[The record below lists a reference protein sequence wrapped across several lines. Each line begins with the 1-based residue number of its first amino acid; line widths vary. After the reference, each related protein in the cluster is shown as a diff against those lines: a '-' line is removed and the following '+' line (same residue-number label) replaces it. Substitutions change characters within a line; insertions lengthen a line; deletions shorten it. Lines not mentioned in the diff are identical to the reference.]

1 MISMAGTAGLAA
13 RTAALGTAAHATA
26 PHAAAAPHAAGTGS
40 RSLPVTVLS
49 FYGQPWWLILLK
61 VVAIFAFLM
70 LTTLFMIWA
79 ERRVIGRM
87 QQRPGP
93 NRAGPFGLLQSLMDG
108 IKLPL
113 KEDIVPRHVDKLLFW
128 LAPAIALVPAFVS
141 FAIIPFGPEVSIF
154 HHQTPL
160 QLTDLPVAVLLVLAM
175 SSIGV
180 YGIVLAGWASASP
193 YPLLGALR
201 SSAQVVS
208 YEIAMG
214 LSFVAVFLYSGS
226 LSTSAIVN
234 AQAHGNAFA
243 VGGVTLH
250 YPSWFAV
257 LLFPSFFIYL
267 ITMVGETNRLP
278 FDLPEGE
285 GELVGGFHT
294 EYSSLK
300 FALFYLAEY
309 INMTTVAGLATT
321 LFLGGWRAPW
331 PISVWAGA
339 NSGWW
344 PLLWFLGKVF
354 ILLFCFV
361 WLRGTLPRIR
371 YDQLMTFGW
380 KILIPASLAW
390 ILMIATIRVWRQ
402 HGGST
407 PVYIVGGAI
416 LGALLVLAWA
426 GDVASER
433 RRAAAAGAA
442 GPAAGTSAGT
452 SAAADGADTAG
463 PGFPVP
469 PLDLPH
475 YHGIGVTAG
484 PGGGQADPDAVPRAG
499 VKEVTGA

>member
-1 MISMAGTAGLAA
+1 MISLAATVGLAA
-13 RTAALGTAAHATA
+13 HGAVPSPGDR
-26 PHAAAAPHAAGTGS
+26 
-40 RSLPVTVLS
+40 PVTVAS
-49 FYGQPWWLILLK
+49 FYGQPIWMILLK
-61 VVAIFAFLM
+61 VLVIFVFLVVM
-70 LTTLFMIWA
+70 TLFAIWA

-93 NRAGPFGLLQSLMDG
+93 NRAGPFGLLQSLLDG
-108 IKLPL
+108 VKLGL
-113 KEDIVPRHVDKLLFW
+113 KEDIVPRQVDKLLFW
-128 LAPAIALVPAFVS
+128 IAPAISVIPAFVS
-141 FAIIPFGPEVSIF
+141 LAIIPFGPEVSIF
-154 HHQTPL
+154 HHYTPL
-160 QLTDLPVAVLLVLAM
+160 QLTDLPVAVLLVLSM
-175 SSIGV
+175 SSMAV

-193 YPLLGALR
+193 YSLLGGLR

-214 LSFVAVFLYSGS
+214 LSFVAVFLYAGS

-234 AQAHGNAFA
+234 AQAHGGEFHIA
-243 VGGVTLH
+243 GVILH
-250 YPSWFAV
+250 YPSWYAV

-285 GELVGGFHT
+285 GELVGGYHT

-309 INMTTVAGLATT
+309 INMTTVAALAST

-331 PISVWAGA
+331 PLSVWPGA

-344 PLLWFLGKVF
+344 PLLWFLAKVL

-371 YDQLMTFGW
+371 YDQLMAFGW
-380 KILIPASLAW
+380 KVLIPVSLAW

-402 HGGST
+402 QHHHSVV
-407 PVYIVGGAI
+407 VYIVAGAI
-416 LGALLVLAWA
+416 VAALILLAWA
-426 GDVASER
+426 GDVAAER
-433 RRAAAAGAA
+433 RRAAVAEPPGGVAPAGGAPAGGAAEPGAVVPAAAGAA
-442 GPAAGTSAGT
+442 DA
-452 SAAADGADTAG
+452 

-475 YHGIGVTAG
+475 YHGIGVAG
-484 PGGGQADPDAVPRAG
+484 SPAPAAVGAGGAPDPNAATKATVE
-499 VKEVTGA
+499 EVTGA

>member
-1 MISMAGTAGLAA
+1 
-13 RTAALGTAAHATA
+13 
-26 PHAAAAPHAAGTGS
+26 
-40 RSLPVTVLS
+40 
-49 FYGQPWWLILLK
+49 
-61 VVAIFAFLM
+61 
-70 LTTLFMIWA
+70 
-79 ERRVIGRM
+79 
-87 QQRPGP
+87 
-93 NRAGPFGLLQSLMDG
+93 MDG

-193 YPLLGALR
+193 YSLLGGLR

-226 LSTSAIVN
+226 LSTSAIVE
-234 AQAHGNAFA
+234 AQAHGNAFH

-250 YPSWFAV
+250 YPSWYAV

-309 INMTTVAGLATT
+309 INMTTVAALATT

-331 PISVWAGA
+331 PISVWAG
-339 NSGWW
+339 
-344 PLLWFLGKVF
+344 
-354 ILLFCFV
+354 
-361 WLRGTLPRIR
+361 REHR
-371 YDQLMTFGW
+371 
-380 KILIPASLAW
+380 
-390 ILMIATIRVWRQ
+390 
-402 HGGST
+402 
-407 PVYIVGGAI
+407 
-416 LGALLVLAWA
+416 LV
-426 GDVASER
+426 
-433 RRAAAAGAA
+433 AAAVVPGQGADPAVLLRLAARDAAPDPVRPAHEVRLEDPDPGLARLDPDDRHHPGVAAARWQHARLHRGRGHPRRPAGA
-442 GPAAGTSAGT
+442 G
-452 SAAADGADTAG
+452 
-463 PGFPVP
+463 
-469 PLDLPH
+469 L
-475 YHGIGVTAG
+475 
-484 PGGGQADPDAVPRAG
+484 GG
-499 VKEVTGA
+499 